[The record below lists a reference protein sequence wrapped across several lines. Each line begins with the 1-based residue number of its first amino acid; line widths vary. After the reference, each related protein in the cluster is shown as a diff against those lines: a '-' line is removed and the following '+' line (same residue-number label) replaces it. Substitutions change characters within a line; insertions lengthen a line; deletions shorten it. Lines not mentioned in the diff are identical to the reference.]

1 LVGAVLVGAVLVGA
15 VLVGAV
21 LVGAVLVGA
30 VLVGAVL
37 VGVLVFMDGDFFS
50 FLAGV
55 ANSPPWRV
63 GFFSAEGLVGEGTV
77 KTPVSLAANSMR
89 W

>member
-1 LVGAVLVGAVLVGA
+1 LR
-15 VLVGAV
+15 
-21 LVGAVLVGA
+21 
-30 VLVGAVL
+30 
-37 VGVLVFMDGDFFS
+37 

-55 ANSPPWRV
+55 STSPPLWV
-63 GFFSAEGLVGEGTV
+63 GIFFAEGLVGEGTV